1 MQYSKFFQIQHN
13 QIMRKISQYIDIHPT
28 PITLGRWTVEKCSDK
43 IDTKIEMANED
54 HCGPCGNYRLDK
66 HTEKTK
72 KNTHNSCSDD
82 YFAMIWEDEDIKK

>member
-1 MQYSKFFQIQHN
+1 MQYSKFFRIQHN

-54 HCGPCGNYRLDK
+54 HCGPCGQYGPVKWYN
-66 HTEKTK
+66 
-72 KNTHNSCSDD
+72 NTRIPP
-82 YFAMIWEDEDIKK
+82 AKL

>member
-54 HCGPCGNYRLDK
+54 HCGPCGQYGRFKRYN
-66 HTEKTK
+66 
-72 KNTHNSCSDD
+72 NTRIPP
-82 YFAMIWEDEDIKK
+82 AKL